1 MSTAM
6 GVESLSFLAKSGA
19 LFFGIGYGAVRTGW
33 LQRKERKIEAKET
46 ALAHKK
52 AAIAAKKAA
61 KAKAE
66 GKEDDFWGGLSDAKQ

>member
-6 GVESLSFLAKSGA
+6 GVESLSFMAKSGA
-19 LFFGIGYGAVRTGW
+19 VFFGIGYGAIRTGF

-52 AAIAAKKAA
+52 AGIAAKKAA
-61 KAKAE
+61 KAAAE
-66 GKEDDFWGGLSDAKQ
+66 GKSEESFFS